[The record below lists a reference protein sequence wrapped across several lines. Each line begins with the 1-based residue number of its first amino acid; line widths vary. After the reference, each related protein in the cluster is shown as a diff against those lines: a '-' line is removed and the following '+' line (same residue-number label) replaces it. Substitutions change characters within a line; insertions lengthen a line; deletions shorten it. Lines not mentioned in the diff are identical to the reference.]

1 MAEIHLT
8 SFMAAPADVVFDLY
22 RHIGLHQITLQKY
35 QEEAI
40 RGTTSGLIKKGE
52 NVTWRA
58 KHLGK
63 QRFLS
68 VKVTEMDAPVFF
80 EDTMLHGDFKS
91 FVHRR
96 HFKQID
102 NGTIVIEELHYET
115 PYGIAGKLFDRFYLK
130 NYICGILKERTEVI
144 KTYAEGNK
152 WKALLQR

>member
-1 MAEIHLT
+1 MAEIHIT
-8 SFMAAPADVVFDLY
+8 TFIAAPADVVFDLY
-22 RHIGLHQITLQKY
+22 RHIGLHQISLQKY
-35 QEEAI
+35 KEEAI
-40 RGTTSGLIKKGE
+40 RGITTGLIKKGDM
-52 NVTWRA
+52 VTWRA

-63 QRFLS
+63 IRFLT
-68 VKVTEMDAPVFF
+68 VKITELDAPLLF
-80 EDTMLHGDFKS
+80 EDTMLEGDFKS
-91 FVHRR
+91 LVHRR

-102 NGTIVIEELHYET
+102 NGTIVIEEMNYDM